1 MKFSTK
7 LSLTAIAL
15 TVSAMATAAPK
26 TLVYCSEASP
36 SHLNPQFVTDGASID
51 ASGQQI
57 YNRLVAFETGGT
69 KVLPSLAERWEIS
82 EDGKTYTFHL
92 RKGVKFHSNKA
103 FKPSRELTADDVLFS
118 FNRQLD
124 PNHAYHKVSGGN
136 YEYFIGMDMPNIID
150 KVEKVDDYTV
160 KISLKVP
167 NAPFLAN
174 LGMDFTSIL
183 SAEYAENMLKAG
195 TPEKVDNEP
204 IGTGPFEFVSYQ
216 KDSTI
221 RYKAFENYWEGK
233 APIDRLVFAITPD
246 ASVRY
251 AKLQKGECHVMPYPN
266 PADIEKMKNDANINL
281 LNEAGLNIGYL
292 NFNVKK
298 APFDNVKVRQ
308 ALSYAVNKDAILAA
322 VYQGAGQVAKNP
334 IPPTMWGYN
343 NAVQDYEYNPEKAKA
358 LLKEAGFEN
367 GFETDI
373 WAMPVSRPYNPNAR
387 RMAELIQADW
397 EKVGV
402 KGKIVSYEWGEYL
415 KRMRN
420 GEHLTGMMGWTGDN
434 GDPDNFLNTLLS
446 CASVEQGSNYAK
458 FCHED
463 FDKAV
468 VKASQISDQAERI
481 KLYEQAQQ
489 IFKEQAPWIT
499 IAHSTTYVPIRK
511 EVKNYV
517 INPFGLHP
525 FYGIDLE
532 TK

>member
-136 YEYFIGMDMPNIID
+136 YEYFVGMDMPNIID

-343 NAVQDYEYNPEKAKA
+343 NAVQDYEYNPEKATA

-402 KGKIVSYEWGEYL
+402 KSKLVSYDWGDYI
-415 KRMRN
+415 KRTKA
-420 GEHLTGMMGWTGDN
+420 GELTAGTYGWSGDN
-434 GDPDNFLNTLLS
+434 GDPDNFFGPLFTCN
-446 CASVEQGSNYAK
+446 AAKGGSNSAKWCYAP
-458 FCHED
+458 
-463 FDKAV
+463 FDQLITEAKETTDHAKRV
-468 VKASQISDQAERI
+468 A
-481 KLYEQAQQ
+481 LYEQAQQ
-489 IFKEQAPWIT
+489 MMHDQAPAVM
-499 IAHSTTYVPIRK
+499 IAHSTIFEPVRK
-511 EVKNYV
+511 EVSGYE
-517 INPFGLHP
+517 IDPFGKHV
-525 FYGIDLE
+525 FYQVDVKE
-532 TK
+532 

>member
-136 YEYFIGMDMPNIID
+136 YEYFVGMDMPNIID

-183 SAEYAENMLKAG
+183 SAEYAENMLK
-195 TPEKVDNEP
+195 
-204 IGTGPFEFVSYQ
+204 I
-216 KDSTI
+216 
-221 RYKAFENYWEGK
+221 
-233 APIDRLVFAITPD
+233 
-246 ASVRY
+246 
-251 AKLQKGECHVMPYPN
+251 C
-266 PADIEKMKNDANINL
+266 
-281 LNEAGLNIGYL
+281 
-292 NFNVKK
+292 
-298 APFDNVKVRQ
+298 
-308 ALSYAVNKDAILAA
+308 
-322 VYQGAGQVAKNP
+322 
-334 IPPTMWGYN
+334 
-343 NAVQDYEYNPEKAKA
+343 
-358 LLKEAGFEN
+358 
-367 GFETDI
+367 
-373 WAMPVSRPYNPNAR
+373 
-387 RMAELIQADW
+387 
-397 EKVGV
+397 
-402 KGKIVSYEWGEYL
+402 
-415 KRMRN
+415 
-420 GEHLTGMMGWTGDN
+420 
-434 GDPDNFLNTLLS
+434 
-446 CASVEQGSNYAK
+446 
-458 FCHED
+458 
-463 FDKAV
+463 
-468 VKASQISDQAERI
+468 
-481 KLYEQAQQ
+481 
-489 IFKEQAPWIT
+489 
-499 IAHSTTYVPIRK
+499 
-511 EVKNYV
+511 
-517 INPFGLHP
+517 
-525 FYGIDLE
+525 
-532 TK
+532 